1 MNAVIGAGI
10 IGLAYVAS
18 VLGYIQFM
26 FWIGLVLIISGTFLK
41 VSESHEERRV
51 SRESGASEDVLD
63 SSESVEHSKFS
74 QWTSYAICHNGL
86 DVIKLFKIKQKLQK

>member
-26 FWIGLVLIISGTFLK
+26 FWIALVLIISGMFQTKTNLSFTKNEEYVFPMDAVSILSQAEFGPNGHWEDALTFTC
-41 VSESHEERRV
+41 
-51 SRESGASEDVLD
+51 G
-63 SSESVEHSKFS
+63 
-74 QWTSYAICHNGL
+74 C
-86 DVIKLFKIKQKLQK
+86 

>member
-63 SSESVEHSKFS
+63 
-74 QWTSYAICHNGL
+74 G
-86 DVIKLFKIKQKLQK
+86 